1 MKKDKGRCRRRSDQ
15 SAGGLP
21 CAVRQRRFE
30 RTHAVVQT
38 CGRRFQRKR
47 QHRHRFRPCQ
57 IGTCS
62 VKSRGQTR
70 SRAGKRQR
78 QRRKSRRHQNIL
90 CKRRFHG
97 RVHSQTRKEKLYKNR
112 TLIKKISAKRAGIPP
127 PVFDR
132 NTVYRYEFWHF
143 PSHSALFR
151 HSRRFSFSWQTLTAT
166 FFFSIGQYFLI
177 TEKSSGLFII
187 ANLPFRSFYIILR
200 EKKYIPKRNL
210 LKMLDC

>member
-1 MKKDKGRCRRRSDQ
+1 MPVYKTNFT
-15 SAGGLP
+15 
-21 CAVRQRRFE
+21 V
-30 RTHAVVQT
+30 
-38 CGRRFQRKR
+38 
-47 QHRHRFRPCQ
+47 
-57 IGTCS
+57 
-62 VKSRGQTR
+62 SR
-70 SRAGKRQR
+70 
-78 QRRKSRRHQNIL
+78 
-90 CKRRFHG
+90 
-97 RVHSQTRKEKLYKNR
+97 E
-112 TLIKKISAKRAGIPP
+112 GITP
-127 PVFDR
+127 PVFDK

-187 ANLPFRSFYIILR
+187 ANLPFSSFYIILR